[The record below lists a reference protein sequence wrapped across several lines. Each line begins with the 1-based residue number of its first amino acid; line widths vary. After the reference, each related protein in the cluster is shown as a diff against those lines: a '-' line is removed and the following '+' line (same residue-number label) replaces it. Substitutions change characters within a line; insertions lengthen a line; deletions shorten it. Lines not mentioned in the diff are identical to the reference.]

1 MRINWSS
8 DKEKFWK
15 FETEGK
21 IQRSLYSIIPVGSY
35 KLEQIELKLEK
46 IIGIQK
52 HAVNVREKIPE

>member
-21 IQRSLYSIIPVGSY
+21 IQRS
-35 KLEQIELKLEK
+35 QIEFKLEK
-46 IIGIQK
+46 IIRIQK